1 MAIAQFIVLA
11 LSGMFLGLR
20 FRIPMLLV
28 TSALCLLATA
38 AESVAR
44 GDGFWHS
51 AMAVALT
58 LTALQCG
65 YLVGITSVL
74 SVAKPRTRSGSE
86 GAGITA
92 IQRPA
97 H

>member
-1 MAIAQFIVLA
+1 MAMAQFIVLA
-11 LSGMFLGLR
+11 LSGIFLGLR
-20 FRIPMLLV
+20 FRIPVLLV

-51 AMAVALT
+51 AMAVGLSLA
-58 LTALQCG
+58 ALQCG
-65 YLVGITSVL
+65 YLVGTTLVFSVG
-74 SVAKPRTRSGSE
+74 KPQTGSAGE

-92 IQRPA
+92 IHHPA

>member
-28 TSALCLLATA
+28 TNALCLLATA

-51 AMAVALT
+51 AMAVALS
-58 LTALQCG
+58 LAALQCG
-65 YLVGITSVL
+65 YLVGTTLVFST
-74 SVAKPRTRSGSE
+74 AKPQTGSAGE
-86 GAGITA
+86 GAGIAA
-92 IQRPA
+92 IHHPA